1 MEKQYRNSWTGA
13 HEYFIHRSMM
23 EEHRLR
29 SQRSKHGGRDMISQ
43 HERISNRHLTQKQNE
58 LLRYFGNNVFKI
70 YIICKVLHDCKEL

>member
-1 MEKQYRNSWTGA
+1 
-13 HEYFIHRSMM
+13 M

-58 LLRYFGNNVFKI
+58 LLRYFGNNVFK
-70 YIICKVLHDCKEL
+70 YILFVKVLYNCKELQIESVSSYLVITDSYCNRTR